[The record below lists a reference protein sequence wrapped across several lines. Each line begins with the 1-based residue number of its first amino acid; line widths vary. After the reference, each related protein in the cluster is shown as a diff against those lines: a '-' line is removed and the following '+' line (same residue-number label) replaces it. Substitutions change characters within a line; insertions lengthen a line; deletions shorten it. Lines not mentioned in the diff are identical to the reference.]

1 MHEIEG
7 NCPKYLKRGGN
18 RKEGKGKKYF
28 KKGGG
33 KLSQGVGTLKRVGE
47 WNPFMNYNI
56 YHPYISYMAQLVP
69 HPPFSNF
76 CFLSPL
82 FYSIFSKVFQT
93 VPPTLMQIIPLL
105 SKSDTTTFLLHTHR
119 LIFRQLNAKP

>member
-7 NCPKYLKRGGN
+7 NCLKYLKRGGN

-28 KKGGG
+28 QKGGG

-56 YHPYISYMAQLVP
+56 YHPYISYMAQLAP

-82 FYSIFSKVFQT
+82 FCSIFSKVFQT

-105 SKSDTTTFLLHTHR
+105 SKSDTTTCLLHTHR